1 MTQATS
7 SGSRAGSGPV
17 LEIDGL
23 RKYFP
28 IRKGVFS
35 RTVGQVHAVDGISFH
50 INHGETLGMVGES
63 GCGKTTAGKT
73 ALKLIEPTAGTIK
86 LHGKD
91 ITGIAPHLLTAEGVA
106 CVPQTNNIFAKLSI
120 AQNLAVAAYRL
131 RTDRET
137 RIAASMDMFP
147 LLRERRGER
156 ASNLSGG
163 QRQMLA
169 VAMAMVTGPRLVMM
183 DEPTAGLS
191 PRIAGEVFVQIRDLA
206 GRGVSVLL
214 VEQNARAALKISDR
228 AYVFA
233 EGANRIE
240 GTGADL
246 LADPA
251 VGEIYL
257 GVRSVDPIEPRQRGD
272 DA

>member
-1 MTQATS
+1 MTRWILPAL
-7 SGSRAGSGPV
+7 V
-17 LEIDGL
+17 L
-23 RKYFP
+23 
-28 IRKGVFS
+28 
-35 RTVGQVHAVDGISFH
+35 IS
-50 INHGETLGMVGES
+50 
-63 GCGKTTAGKT
+63 
-73 ALKLIEPTAGTIK
+73 
-86 LHGKD
+86 
-91 ITGIAPHLLTAEGVA
+91 
-106 CVPQTNNIFAKLSI
+106 
-120 AQNLAVAAYRL
+120 
-131 RTDRET
+131 
-137 RIAASMDMFP
+137 
-147 LLRERRGER
+147 
-156 ASNLSGG
+156 
-163 QRQMLA
+163 LA

-206 GRGVSVLL
+206 GRGVSILL

-257 GVRSVDPIEPRQRGD
+257 GVRSADHSGSPTPHVPESGDADAMEPRQRGD